1 MAKRKSSIIKMFIA
15 ILLMVFTGLVLYLYF
30 NQFSVSLSL
39 NQSDWAGF
47 GSYIGG
53 TLGAFFAFASFWI
66 LFYTFSSQ
74 QKQAK
79 NNEIQKFETTF
90 YSLLELHN
98 QSLRELESKINND
111 KLDVLF
117 DNDPRKGKVLEVSD
131 KEFTSTSD
139 PKVFTSREEGF
150 DNPDDYLEYL
160 QSCILK
166 EVELSQYFRVLYQL
180 LKFVAKNNV
189 RNTDYKFD
197 DDYLDRRSNI
207 SEEYEKMYASLIRGF
222 VPVRLLPVLAL
233 NCIPTDKG
241 LHNLEKYRSLLER
254 YNFLEHI
261 RLDLIPDN
269 LATFL
274 VLDRYNEAL
283 GENGEIEDT
292 VVKIKSKYERFLD
305 EDTVKKGYLYKNYQL
320 ELNSLEYSLKEL
332 FLKKM
337 DEHFEKV
344 SFGFYDEDKTIHEP
358 IMFFISSISTMIF
371 FTTIVGYS
379 SFNYKAL
386 SNKIPWV
393 GPLILPIL
401 LAVFSGIVLYVL
413 TMSFSRIAANLGR
426 KKVND
431 NWAIILIV
439 LMLSILAFGIFI
451 SSLL

>member
-1 MAKRKSSIIKMFIA
+1 MAKRQGSIIKMFIA
-15 ILLMVFTGLVLYLYF
+15 ILLMVFTAIILYLYF

-98 QSLRELESKINND
+98 QSLRELESKISND
-111 KLDVLF
+111 KLDALF
-117 DNDPRKGKVLEVSD
+117 DNSLRAWDASD
-131 KEFTSTSD
+131 EEIMSASD
-139 PKVFTSREEGF
+139 HTVFTPKEEGVS
-150 DNPDDYLEYL
+150 NPDCYLECL
-160 QSCILK
+160 QRFILK

-189 RNTDYKFD
+189 HNTDYKFD
-197 DDYLDRRSNI
+197 TDYLDRRNNI

-241 LHNLEKYRSLLER
+241 LHNLEKYRSLLEK

-274 VLDRYNEAL
+274 VLDRYSEAL
-283 GENGEIEDT
+283 GKNREIEDK
-292 VVKIKSKYERFLD
+292 VVKIKAKYERFLD
-305 EDTVKKGYLYKNYQL
+305 EDTMKNGYLYKNYQL

-337 DEHFEKV
+337 NEHFEKV
-344 SFGFYDEDKTIHEP
+344 SFDFYDEEKTIHEP

-386 SNKIPWV
+386 SDKIPWV
-393 GPLILPIL
+393 GALILPVL
-401 LAVFSGIVLYVL
+401 LVIFAVIVIYVS
-413 TMSFSRIAANLGR
+413 TMSFYRIAATLGR
-426 KKVND
+426 KNIND
-431 NWAIILIV
+431 NWAIILII

>member
-1 MAKRKSSIIKMFIA
+1 MAKRQSSIIKMFIA
-15 ILLMVFTGLVLYLYF
+15 ILLMVFTGVVLYLYF

-98 QSLRELESKINND
+98 QSLRELESKISNA
-111 KLDVLF
+111 KLGVLF
-117 DNDPRKGKVLEVSD
+117 DNDPRKGKVRYVSD
-131 KEFTSTSD
+131 EEFMNTTD
-139 PKVFTSREEGF
+139 PKVFTPKEDEF
-150 DNPDDYLEYL
+150 DNPHDYLECL
-160 QSCILK
+160 QGCILK

-197 DDYLDRRSNI
+197 NDYLDRRSNI

-222 VPVRLLPVLAL
+222 VPVRFLPVLAL

-274 VLDRYNEAL
+274 VFDRYSEAL
-283 GENGEIEDT
+283 GENGEIENK
-292 VVKIKSKYERFLD
+292 VVKIKPKYERFLD
-305 EDTVKKGYLYKNYQL
+305 EDTMKNGYLYKNYQL
-320 ELNSLEYSLKEL
+320 ESNRLGYSLKEL
-332 FLKKM
+332 FVKKM
-337 DEHFEKV
+337 HEHFEKA
-344 SFGFYDEDKTIHEP
+344 SFGFYDEEKTIHEP
-358 IMFFISSISTMIF
+358 IMFFMSSISTMIF
-371 FTTIVGYS
+371 FTTIVSYS

-393 GPLILPIL
+393 GALILPIFL
-401 LAVFSGIVLYVL
+401 VIFAGIVIYVS
-413 TMSFSRIAANLGR
+413 TMSFSRIAATLGR
-426 KKVND
+426 KDVND
-431 NWAIILIV
+431 NWAIVLII

-451 SSLL
+451 SSSL